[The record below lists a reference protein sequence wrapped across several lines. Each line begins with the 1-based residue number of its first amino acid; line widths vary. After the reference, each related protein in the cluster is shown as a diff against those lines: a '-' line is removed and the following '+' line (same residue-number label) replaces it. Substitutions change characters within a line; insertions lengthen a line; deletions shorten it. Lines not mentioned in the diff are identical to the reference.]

1 MAKSFNQK
9 QKLLYILDALKE
21 KSDENHVL
29 NVNYILNLLERN
41 GINAERKSI
50 YDDIETLNN
59 YGYDIVLKRGRNGGY
74 YLSNREFETAELK
87 LLVDAVQSSKF
98 ITDKK
103 SRKLISKLE
112 GLTNEYE
119 SKELQRQVVVKNRI
133 KAMNESIFYNIDE
146 IHTAISHNVK
156 INFNYYEWTVTKET
170 KLRRNGKTYEISPW
184 VLLWDDENY
193 YLIGYDDET
202 EIIKHYRVDKMLNLN
217 ITGSLREGKEVFDK
231 FDIAGY
237 ANQTFGMYGGKCESV
252 RLICDNELAGV
263 IIDRF
268 GKDAGIYRNDD
279 NTFCVNV
286 NVQVSKQFF
295 GWITG
300 LGNGVKID
308 SPQNVAN
315 EYKEFI
321 KEIIKK
327 YN

>member
-21 KSDENHVL
+21 KTDDNHVL
-29 NVNYILNLLERN
+29 NVNYLIDLLERN

-50 YDDIETLNN
+50 YDDIETLSN
-59 YGYDIVLKRGRNGGY
+59 YGYDIVLKKGRNGGY
-74 YLSNREFETAELK
+74 YLNTREFETAELK

-103 SRKLISKLE
+103 SRKLIAKLE

-119 SKELQRQVVVKNRI
+119 GKELQRQVIVKNRI
-133 KAMNESIFYNIDE
+133 KVMNESIYYNVDG

-170 KLRRNGKTYEISPW
+170 KLRRNGKVYEISPW
-184 VLLWDDENY
+184 LLLWDDENY
-193 YLIGYDDET
+193 YLIGYDKEDG
-202 EIIKHYRVDKMLNLN
+202 IIKHYRVDKMLNLN
-217 ITGSLREGKEVFDK
+217 ITENLREGKEVFEK
-231 FDIAGY
+231 FDVAEY
-237 ANQTFGMYGGKCESV
+237 ANQTFGMYGGRCENI
-252 RLICDNELAGV
+252 RLVCNNELAGV

-268 GKDAGIYRNDD
+268 GKDVGIYKNDES
-279 NTFCVNV
+279 TFCVNV
-286 NVQVSKQFF
+286 KVQVSKQFF

-300 LGNGVKID
+300 LGSGIHIEAPKSVE
-308 SPQNVAN
+308 N

-321 KEIIKK
+321 KEILKK